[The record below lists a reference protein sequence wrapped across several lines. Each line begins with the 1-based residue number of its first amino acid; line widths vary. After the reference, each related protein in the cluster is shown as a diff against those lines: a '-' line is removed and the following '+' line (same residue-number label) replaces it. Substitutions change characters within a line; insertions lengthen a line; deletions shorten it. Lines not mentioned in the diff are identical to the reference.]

1 MLQALETKEHGRP
14 LALASV
20 IVSLQAFLQIKMGAQ
35 ESLQRYLTV
44 LLQDEA
50 VSLGLMMPLERF
62 QSNPYSIYDRRW
74 RIQPTWMLS
83 WIARQLGF
91 WDSIGGGPADG
102 KLPTARYAT
111 IPNLEEASDK
121 ISKAQAPKTNLVDRI
136 YSLDSF
142 RQFAT
147 ETLNLPDNEPLSA
160 NDTSLLLTFLSR
172 DKHHLAYSPTTQTI
186 KFLLPATSSSHPSK
200 SADQLLITPQD
211 TTISSLK
218 TLLTSLHSQTATLTT
233 RISLLTTRTRSALE
247 SSNKAS
253 ALAYLKSKKLV
264 ERALS
269 QRLDTLTQLEEV
281 YTSIEQAADQVEIV
295 RVMEGSRDVLRGL
308 QKQTGGVDKVEDVV
322 EGLREEMRGVEEMGE
337 VIAQGG
343 GGVVEGVVD
352 DGELDEELEGMEREE
367 REERERKEEKVR
379 EKEEREAMAK
389 SDSKMEEQKK
399 IEEQQQQQQKREE
412 KERELE
418 ERARKFAIPI
428 TQQQDAETDA
438 EADADPE
445 AELDG
450 LTRTATRL
458 SLEAKP
464 NEQPAEQQLDQNQGL
479 KRSEG
484 NDSETRQQQQREE
497 RTAIAE

>member
-1 MLQALETKEHGRP
+1 
-14 LALASV
+14 
-20 IVSLQAFLQIKMGAQ
+20 
-35 ESLQRYLTV
+35 
-44 LLQDEA
+44 
-50 VSLGLMMPLERF
+50 
-62 QSNPYSIYDRRW
+62 
-74 RIQPTWMLS
+74 MLS

-233 RISLLTTRTRSALE
+233 RISLLTTRARSALE

-253 ALAYLKSKKLV
+253 ALAYLKSKKLA
-264 ERALS
+264 ERALT
-269 QRLDTLTQLEEV
+269 QRSDTLVQLEEV

-308 QKQTGGVDKVEDVV
+308 QKQTGGVDKVEDVL

-367 REERERKEEKVR
+367 REERERKELKVR

-389 SDSKMEEQKK
+389 SDSKREEQKK
-399 IEEQQQQQQKREE
+399 IEEQQQQQQNQEQ

-418 ERARKFAIPI
+418 ARARKFAIPAS
-428 TQQQDAETDA
+428 QQQDTEV
-438 EADADPE
+438 DADPE
-445 AELDG
+445 AELDN

-464 NEQPAEQQLDQNQGL
+464 QEQPTEQQLDQNQGS
-479 KRSEG
+479 KQSQG
-484 NDSETRQQQQREE
+484 QHDGETRQQQQQQEE
-497 RTAIAE
+497 GKIAIAE